1 MSKIQ
6 DKLAQVT
13 QACDAA
19 LQALQT
25 AREGYENGSGKAY
38 AALRARQD
46 DLRTKIAQHQE
57 AAEAAQAKFKRLFAQ
72 ADHVVNKE
80 VKNALFLKND
90 ALAIAE
96 ELANALAES
105 ESASFEPMV
114 AASKD
119 AQTYDAAYRHAAAA
133 FTRREVYRAL
143 PACENAMARAVALA
157 RHVPLPETLENI
169 TANVDEARMA
179 FVWKELKDM
188 ALTRPEAE
196 RFPMVEELGSLDL
209 GAFASR
215 QFLSVAKVTQLRG
228 IQAQQ
233 RDAEM
238 GNASGHEGTAIKV
251 DTAA

>member
-1 MSKIQ
+1 MKRQ
-6 DKLAQVT
+6 
-13 QACDAA
+13 
-19 LQALQT
+19 QT
-25 AREGYENGSGKAY
+25 
-38 AALRARQD
+38 
-46 DLRTKIAQHQE
+46 
-57 AAEAAQAKFKRLFAQ
+57 
-72 ADHVVNKE
+72 
-80 VKNALFLKND
+80 
-90 ALAIAE
+90 
-96 ELANALAES
+96 
-105 ESASFEPMV
+105 ASFESMV
-114 AASKD
+114 VASKD